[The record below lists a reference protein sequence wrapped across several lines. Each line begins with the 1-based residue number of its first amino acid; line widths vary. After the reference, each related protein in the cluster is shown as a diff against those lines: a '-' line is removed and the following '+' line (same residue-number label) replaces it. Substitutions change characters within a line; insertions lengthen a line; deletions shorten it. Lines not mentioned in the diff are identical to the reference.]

1 VVRVRP
7 RGHRGRRALLIAGT
21 AHVSSRAVVLDAPNQ
36 VSIGVN
42 GPRGTA
48 CEGPITSPHSI
59 GSVRVWAAAV
69 DGPGTLAVSIRDVAT
84 GRALARGGGDR
95 HSDAVGVHGRFNE
108 KVLAGRSLSVCV
120 LIDGPA
126 SISLLGSA
134 TQDPAIQVRLAGR
147 RTPSEFA
154 LALLRPQRSLLS
166 LLPVA
171 FSRASLFRPGC
182 VGRGPSGVSL
192 LGYWRPSRSARPQ
205 SQPPPVRT
213 NMRAV
218 MGAAH
223 PSSGSSAP
231 A

>member
-1 VVRVRP
+1 VIVTP
-7 RGHRGRRALLIAGT
+7 TPSAYT
-21 AHVSSRAVVLDAPNQ
+21 
-36 VSIGVN
+36 
-42 GPRGTA
+42 
-48 CEGPITSPHSI
+48 
-59 GSVRVWAAAV
+59 V
-69 DGPGTLAVSIRDVAT
+69 DL
-84 GRALARGGGDR
+84 
-95 HSDAVGVHGRFNE
+95 NE
-108 KVLAGRSLSVCV
+108 KVLAGRPLSVCV

-147 RTPSEFA
+147 RTPSELA

-166 LLPVA
+166 LLPGA

-223 PSSGSSAP
+223 PSSGSSGAGLTSQARPPGGRSISHSHVPSGWADDSRRPRTLARSAMRAP
-231 A
+231 RRHSSQRSRRLARDRERRRVLLYVTINTDGVLLRIDPATLRR